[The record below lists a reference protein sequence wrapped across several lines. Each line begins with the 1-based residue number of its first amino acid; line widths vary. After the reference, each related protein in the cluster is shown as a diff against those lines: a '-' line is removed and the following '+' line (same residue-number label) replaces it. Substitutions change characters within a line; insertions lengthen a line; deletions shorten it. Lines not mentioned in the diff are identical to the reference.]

1 MMDGSNNDYIYD
13 RSADRAKE
21 AHPYDLDVVVEFIDP
36 NTGEWV
42 RFPYTDLPSTDEEAE
57 MILPRPPVYSDV
69 ALIAYRAARD
79 SGATIKDALMAGWMA
94 SLR

>member
-1 MMDGSNNDYIYD
+1 MDGSKDDYIYD
-13 RSADRAKE
+13 RSAEKAKE
-21 AHPYDLDVVVEFIDP
+21 AQMVDLDVVVEFVDP

-57 MILPRPPVYSDV
+57 MILPRPPVHSDV
-69 ALIAYRAARD
+69 ALLAYRAARD
-79 SGATIKDALMAGWMA
+79 GGATIKDALLKAWMA